1 MFRRKKYDLLDFV
14 VDNLPE
20 NLEKEIQ
27 FKRKSIN
34 NIKKLEL
41 KNNYLASKRNY
52 YNFLK
57 VENNTKLELIYLII
71 LLILAISFGLFCIYY
86 YFLIK

>member
-1 MFRRKKYDLLDFV
+1 MSNNLCYWCKRLHNENDDLKMDCKEVCLEEKKYDLLDFV

-41 KNNYLASKRNY
+41 KNNYLASK
-52 YNFLK
+52 K
-57 VENNTKLELIYLII
+57 KLL
-71 LLILAISFGLFCIYY
+71 
-86 YFLIK
+86 